1 MNININDYPT
11 NGVYSLR
18 LFKSRGEVG
27 LPSGGGF
34 SPDPDLPIYRRIR
47 DRTFQMAEGG
57 LCPFVFIWGSIL
69 FRIYVY
75 SVGFNSI
82 QRGDMV

>member
-1 MNININDYPT
+1 MNININVYPID
-11 NGVYSLR
+11 GVYSLR

-57 LCPFVFIWGSIL
+57 LCPFLFFSLEKYFISY
-69 FRIYVY
+69 YVY
-75 SVGFNSI
+75 SVGFNAM
-82 QRGDMV
+82 QKR

>member
-1 MNININDYPT
+1 MVVNDLIGRHNLNFDNKTSTAMNININVYPT

-18 LFKSRGEVG
+18 LFKSREEVG

-47 DRTFQMAEGG
+47 DRTFQWQKEACT
-57 LCPFVFIWGSIL
+57 LFFFI
-69 FRIYVY
+69 
-75 SVGFNSI
+75 
-82 QRGDMV
+82 

>member
-1 MNININDYPT
+1 MNININIQRTGCIP
-11 NGVYSLR
+11 LR

-47 DRTFQMAEGG
+47 DRTFQWQKEA
-57 LCPFVFIWGSIL
+57 FAISFFILMGSI
-69 FRIYVY
+69 
-75 SVGFNSI
+75 
-82 QRGDMV
+82 